1 MMPLALLTP
10 GERGEIT
17 EVRHCGSCGGGCRNS
32 GHHHGQHHGHDKHKT
47 TATRAEEM
55 GLRVGKMVE
64 VLKNDGNLL
73 LLLVDEARI
82 KGYNLSLRKGEA
94 RGIEIAHLIMS
105 ISTYLLYRPPIQRA
119 SD

>member
-1 MMPLALLTP
+1 MMPLELLTP

-17 EVRHCGSCGGGCRNS
+17 EIRHCGGCGGGCHS
-32 GHHHGQHHGHDKHKT
+32 HGHQHDHGHHHHKNS

-55 GLRVGKMVE
+55 GLRVGKQVE

-82 KGYNLSLRKGEA
+82 AIDRRMARSIKVKGVA
-94 RGIEIAHLIMS
+94 A
-105 ISTYLLYRPPIQRA
+105 
-119 SD
+119 

>member
-1 MMPLALLTP
+1 MSLELLTP
-10 GERGEIT
+10 GERGEIS
-17 EVRHCGSCGGGCRNS
+17 EVRHCGGCGCGGGCHGPGHSHGHEQNH
-32 GHHHGQHHGHDKHKT
+32 GHHKHKA

-82 KGYNLSLRKGEA
+82 AIDRRMARSINVKGVTA
-94 RGIEIAHLIMS
+94 
-105 ISTYLLYRPPIQRA
+105 
-119 SD
+119 

>member
-10 GERGEIT
+10 GERAEIT
-17 EVRHCGSCGGGCRNS
+17 EVRHCGGCHS
-32 GHHHGQHHGHDKHKT
+32 HGQHGQHHHHTKAA
-47 TATRAEEM
+47 ATRAEDM

-82 KGYNLSLRKGEA
+82 AIDRRMARTISVKGV
-94 RGIEIAHLIMS
+94 IA
-105 ISTYLLYRPPIQRA
+105 
-119 SD
+119 